1 MKAIQ
6 FDQLGGPE
14 VMALREVPKPELRP
28 GTIIVKNEIITI
40 NFGDIFFT
48 RGEYIVKPVFPDTP
62 GMEAAGLVD
71 AVAPDVTDFKP
82 GMRVA
87 YIGMGSYAD
96 FTRIRPSRVIPL
108 PDYMSFEQ
116 GAALPIA
123 MLTAWHML
131 HTIHDTR
138 AGETVLVHSAAGGV
152 GIAAVQIAKAAGA
165 RVIGTV
171 SSADKAVL
179 VTKFGADEVIDY
191 EKQDFAAEGMRL
203 SGGRGIDL
211 ILDAVGKPTFE
222 KGLRCLAPF
231 GHMILYGSAGGA
243 PDPIDVRRSLFA
255 KSQKVSGF
263 VVPMV
268 YGMKEIHRRGLEAV
282 FQLAREGRL
291 TIPIGKTF
299 ALAEAAEAV
308 RFLQSRRS
316 TGKLL
321 LIP

>member
-14 VMALREVPKPELRP
+14 VMSLREVPKPELRP
-28 GTIIVKNEIITI
+28 GTVIVKNHIITI
-40 NFGDIFFT
+40 NFGDLFFT
-48 RGEYIVKPVFPDTP
+48 RGEYIVKPVFPDIP
-62 GMEAAGLVD
+62 GMEGSGIVD
-71 AVAPDVTDFKP
+71 AVAPDVTDLKP
-82 GMRVA
+82 GTRVA

-96 FTRIRPSRVIPL
+96 YTRIRPSRVIPL

-131 HTIHDTR
+131 HTIHNTR

-171 SSADKAVL
+171 SSPDKANL

-191 EKQDFAAEGMRL
+191 EQQDFAAEVMRL
-203 SGGRGIDL
+203 SAGRGIDL

-231 GHMILYGSAGGA
+231 GHMILFGRAGGL
-243 PDPIDVRRSLFA
+243 PDPPNLAKMMEKSLT
-255 KSQKVSGF
+255 VSAF
-263 VVPMV
+263 VLPLIYSNRAVM
-268 YGMKEIHRRGLEAV
+268 RRGLEHS
-282 FQLAREGRL
+282 FQLIREGKL
-291 TIPIGKTF
+291 TVPIGATF
-299 ALAEAAEAV
+299 PLAQAADAH
-308 RFLQSRRS
+308 RFVLSRRS
-316 TGKLL
+316 TGKVLL
-321 LIP
+321 LP

>member
-14 VMALREVPKPELRP
+14 VMSLREVPKPELRP
-28 GTIIVKNEIITI
+28 GTVIVKNHIITI

-48 RGEYIVKPVFPDTP
+48 RGEYIVKPVFPDIP
-62 GMEAAGLVD
+62 GMEASGIID
-71 AVAPDVTDFKP
+71 AVAPDVTDLKP

-138 AGETVLVHSAAGGV
+138 ADETVLVHSAAGGV

-171 SSADKAVL
+171 SSADKAAL
-179 VTKFGADEVIDY
+179 VRKFGADEVIDY
-191 EKQDFAAEGMRL
+191 EQQDFAAEVMRL

-231 GHMILYGSAGGA
+231 GHMILFGRAGGL
-243 PDPIDVRRSLFA
+243 PDPPNMAKMMEKSLT
-255 KSQKVSGF
+255 VSAF
-263 VVPMV
+263 VLPLIYSNREVM
-268 YGMKEIHRRGLEAV
+268 RRGLEHS
-282 FQLAREGRL
+282 FQLIREGRL
-291 TIPIGKTF
+291 TVPIGATF
-299 ALAEAAEAV
+299 QLAQAAEAH
-308 RFLQSRRS
+308 RFVLSRRS
-316 TGKLL
+316 TGKIVLL
-321 LIP
+321 P